1 MKKLLVIFWV
11 AATIASAQTRT
22 CDVKKSEKQV
32 REVIRRVMDL
42 RSQQDDRFLT
52 FYASDEYS
60 FPGESWVFQG
70 QQRAAE
76 RTQDAHAARRT
87 GTTWH
92 MEIRDLHLKADC
104 DITWVAGIVHVQ
116 QLDAQSNPKY
126 EAEWR
131 LTAILERRESGWL
144 IVHQHSSL
152 PVTEP
157 GQWWK
162 KAETTSKP

>member
-1 MKKLLVIFWV
+1 MKKLLVVLWMS
-11 AATIASAQTRT
+11 ATIASAQTRN
-22 CDVKKSEKQV
+22 CDVKESERQV

-76 RTQDAHAARRT
+76 RTQDTHAARRS
-87 GTTWH
+87 GTTWR
-92 MEIRDLHLKADC
+92 MEIRDLHLKAGC
-104 DITWVAGIVHVQ
+104 DIAWIAGIVHAQ
-116 QLDAQSNPKY
+116 QLDSQNNPKY

-131 LTAILERRESGWL
+131 LTAILERRESAWL

-157 GQWWK
+157 EQWWK
-162 KAETTSKP
+162 KAHTPKP

>member
-1 MKKLLVIFWV
+1 MKRLLVVMWMS
-11 AATIASAQTRT
+11 ATIASAQTRN
-22 CDVKKSEKQV
+22 CDVKESERQV

-76 RTQDAHAARRT
+76 RTQDTHAARGS
-87 GTTWH
+87 GTTWR
-92 MEIRDLHLKADC
+92 MEIRDLHLKAGC
-104 DITWVAGIVHVQ
+104 NIAWIAGIVHAQ
-116 QLDAQSNPKY
+116 QLDSQNNPKY

-131 LTAILERRESGWL
+131 LTAILERRESAWL

-152 PVTEP
+152 PITEP
-157 GQWWK
+157 EQWWK
-162 KAETTSKP
+162 KAQTTPKP

>member
-1 MKKLLVIFWV
+1 MNKLLVVLWLS
-11 AATIASAQTRT
+11 ATIASAQTRT
-22 CDVKKSEKQV
+22 CDVKESETQV
-32 REVIRRVMDL
+32 REVIQRVMDL

-70 QQRAAE
+70 HQRAAE
-76 RTQDAHAARRT
+76 RTQDTHSARQS

-92 MEIRDLHLKADC
+92 MEIRDLHLKAGC
-104 DITWVAGIVHVQ
+104 DIAWIAGIVHAQ
-116 QLDAQSNPKY
+116 QVDSQNSATN

-131 LTAILERRESGWL
+131 LTAILERRESAWL

-152 PVTEP
+152 PITEP
-157 GQWWK
+157 QQWWK
-162 KAETTSKP
+162 KVQTAPKP